1 MLPDMSFRLLPPAV
15 SATACLI
22 AALAAS
28 AGEIPVYED
37 FSVPLSFADA
47 PAASGVAG
55 ENALPARDEI
65 AVSFLAQE
73 EDTWFDRLLV
83 RHPAAAAAPLPY
95 TPPQSGSTPRENA
108 SARNWLSDA
117 VTRSRGGQPDATAEN
132 DDAGE
137 WLSGDLA
144 RMARKRAAASADD
157 RSRED
162 AGDNDPEEETAT
174 PWTQS
179 DPTRF
184 PRAASADATG
194 GGGTNAPGSRSGDAR
209 AALTAG
215 RTSADARER
224 ERDDFA
230 GNGPEEPSRVWTHRD
245 WTGAAAADIGAGTAP
260 WKVPSAEES
269 GQPSWMKAILA
280 AGDSARSVQDTPSS
294 SASAV
299 PKASLV
305 LFSISR

>member
-83 RHPAAAAAPLPY
+83 RHPAAATAPLPY
-95 TPPQSGSTPRENA
+95 TPPQSGSTPRETA

-144 RMARKRAAASADD
+144 RMARKRAAASVAQ
-157 RSRED
+157 
-162 AGDNDPEEETAT
+162 
-174 PWTQS
+174 WII
-179 DPTRF
+179 F
-184 PRAASADATG
+184 
-194 GGGTNAPGSRSGDAR
+194 
-209 AALTAG
+209 
-215 RTSADARER
+215 
-224 ERDDFA
+224 
-230 GNGPEEPSRVWTHRD
+230 
-245 WTGAAAADIGAGTAP
+245 
-260 WKVPSAEES
+260 
-269 GQPSWMKAILA
+269 
-280 AGDSARSVQDTPSS
+280 
-294 SASAV
+294 
-299 PKASLV
+299 
-305 LFSISR
+305 